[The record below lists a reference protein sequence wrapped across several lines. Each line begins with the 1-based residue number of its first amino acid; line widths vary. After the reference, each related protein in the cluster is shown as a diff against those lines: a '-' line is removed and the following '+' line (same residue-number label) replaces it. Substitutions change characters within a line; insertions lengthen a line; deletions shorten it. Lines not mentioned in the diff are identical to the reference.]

1 MSRPLKNKLK
11 PLKLS
16 KKEKAELEEQKRLE
30 QEQQILDA
38 DIQVI
43 ECEHFNDVFSG
54 MGTDLCLMNSN
65 LNNML
70 SEIKRV
76 YNRIPEI
83 VYHYKDNYYTS
94 KSEEEDQIWKNNII
108 YGV

>member
-38 DIQVI
+38 DVQVI
-43 ECEHFNDVFSG
+43 ECEHFNDIFLS

-65 LNNML
+65 LTNML
-70 SEIKRV
+70 IEIKRI
-76 YNRIPEI
+76 YNRIPEV
-83 VYHYKDNYYTS
+83 VYHYKNNYYTS
-94 KSEEEDQIWKNNII
+94 KSEEEDQVRKNNII
-108 YGV
+108 YNV